1 MSNARDIS
9 NVKKIQLGQA
19 WVNFRGNSTVVIRK
33 SLNVTSV
40 TDNGTGNYTINFT
53 SGFPDTNYCY
63 TLFGRDPDNTAN
75 VVNNAGCAASDA
87 KTTTALRLR
96 YSYNSAPLDS
106 PEMNFIAFSDD
117 T

>member
-1 MSNARDIS
+1 MSNARNICDMKEDQVS
-9 NVKKIQLGQA
+9 KA
-19 WVNFRGNSTVVIRK
+19 WVNFQGTGTVVIRK

-40 TDNGTGNYTINFT
+40 TDSGTGLYDINFT
-53 SGFPDTNYCY
+53 SAFSDTSYCY

-87 KTTTALRLR
+87 KTTTGVRVR
-96 YSYNSAPLDS
+96 YSYNSAQLDS
-106 PEMNFIAFSDD
+106 PEMNFMAFSNE